1 MIAHE
6 KSGLRPPL
14 ISNIGKNMYR
24 FGFLAVLAI
33 ACFTGCTA
41 EYVPPQ
47 ESIPEIPAGRGA
59 GAAGAPGADAMPAA
73 KKPGKLAQP

>member
-1 MIAHE
+1 
-6 KSGLRPPL
+6 
-14 ISNIGKNMYR
+14 MYR

-59 GAAGAPGADAMPAA
+59 GTAGAPGSSAMPAG
-73 KKPGKLAQP
+73 KGPGKLAQP